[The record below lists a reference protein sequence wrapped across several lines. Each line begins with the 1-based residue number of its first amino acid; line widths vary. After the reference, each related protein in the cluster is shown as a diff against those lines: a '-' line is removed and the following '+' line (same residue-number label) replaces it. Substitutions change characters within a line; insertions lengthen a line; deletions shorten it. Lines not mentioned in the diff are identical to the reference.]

1 MIEEPFDSFDDFENQ
16 KPIYA
21 KELIEEETIEEVQEA
36 VIEEEPAPAPVEENK
51 TTKRGRKKK
60 VQE

>member
-21 KELIEEETIEEVQEA
+21 KEVIEETIEEVQEA
-36 VIEEEPAPAPVEENK
+36 VIEEELAPAPVEETK